1 LIFLILGDSLEIF
14 QKNFIISSQKGK
26 IMVNAKK
33 KNTDSVSDKKVTS
46 LKKTAHTTKKKSPKS
61 TDVKDSDVLELNIN
75 EFQKSPLSELHTLAK
90 NYDITDYAEMNRED
104 LIFKVL
110 QKKTQREG
118 LAFARGVLEILSDG
132 YGFLRTKN
140 YLPSPEDIYVSQ
152 TQIRRFGLMS
162 GDSISGQ
169 VRPPKDGERY
179 FSLLRVEV
187 INGLDPEDV
196 KKRTLFSNL
205 TPIYP
210 NSLLKLETNKLP
222 ISGRI
227 IDLLSPIGKGQRSL
241 VVSPPKAGK
250 TSILKEIA
258 NSIAINH
265 PEALI
270 KVLLIDERPEE
281 VTDMERSVKGEV
293 IYSTFDEPP
302 EQHVRISELV
312 LDTSKRL
319 VESGKDVVVLLDSIT
334 RLARA
339 YNLVVPPSGRTLS
352 GGLDPSSLHK
362 PKRFF
367 GGARNIENGGSLT
380 IIATALVDTGSR
392 MDDIIY
398 EEFKGTGN
406 MELHLDRRLA
416 NKRIF
421 PAIDILN
428 SGTRKEELLL
438 SESILKK
445 TFLLRKNMDSE
456 NFTEEFIQLIEKYN
470 SNQEFLDSPIFA

>member
-1 LIFLILGDSLEIF
+1 MGT
-14 QKNFIISSQKGK
+14 
-26 IMVNAKK
+26 V
-33 KNTDSVSDKKVTS
+33 
-46 LKKTAHTTKKKSPKS
+46 LKSRRNLMSPKS
-61 TDVKDSDVLELNIN
+61 KDESKDGAKPSKKSTKKESAQTPQEKKALDQGDRLEIVEL
-75 EFQKSPLSELHTLAK
+75 QKCTLAELHTHAK
-90 NYDITDYAEMNRED
+90 ELKIPNYTDLNRED

-110 QKKTQREG
+110 QVKTEKNG
-118 LAFARGVLEILSDG
+118 LTFARGVLEILPDG
-132 YGFLRTKN
+132 YGFLRTTN

-152 TQIRRFGLMS
+152 TQIRRFGLMA
-162 GDSISGQ
+162 GDTISGQ

-179 FSLLRVEV
+179 FSLLRVEA
-187 INGLDPEDV
+187 INNMDPEKV
-196 KKRTLFSNL
+196 KERTLFSNL

-210 NSLLKLETNKLP
+210 NELLTLETGKMPL
-222 ISGRI
+222 SARI
-227 IDLLSPIGKGQRSL
+227 IDLLAPIGKGQRSL
-241 VVSPPKAGK
+241 IVSPPKAGK

-258 NSIAINH
+258 NSISTNH
-265 PEALI
+265 PDALI

-302 EQHVRISELV
+302 EQHVRVSELV
-312 LDTSKRL
+312 LESAKRL

-421 PAIDILN
+421 PAINILN

-438 SESILKK
+438 PEDVLKK
-445 TFLLRKNMDSE
+445 TYLLRKNMDEKSTDE
-456 NFTEEFIQLIEKYN
+456 LIKLLRQSL
-470 SNQEFLDSPIFA
+470 SNKEFLDSPIFM